1 MDTLAHG
8 LWAYSIGKGAHL
20 RERWLV
26 LALMSAG
33 PDLVWLPFT
42 AFDFLTHKGIIF
54 HTRPYELSHS
64 LVIWLGISLQATLR
78 WKKAFAWTWPWALH
92 ILIDIPGHI
101 DLPTPFLWPISHY
114 TIHGWFDWLTPKIL
128 LINYFSLAIIFFTLW
143 LRDRKQK
150 KLA

>member
-8 LWAYSIGKGAHL
+8 LWAYSIGKGAHR

-64 LVIWLGISLQATLR
+64 LVIWLGISLLATLR

-101 DLPTPFLWPISHY
+101 DFANSISLADLTLHY
-114 TIHGWFDWLTPKIL
+114 TWLVRLVDTKNIIDKL
-128 LINYFSLAIIFFTLW
+128 FFSRNNFFHFV
-143 LRDRKQK
+143 
-150 KLA
+150 AA